1 MKPLDY
7 PVPSR
12 RALLGGIAA
21 IGAASAALHGTRA
34 ATTSVDV
41 VIVGAGAA
49 GIGAAIKLKA
59 AGLSY
64 VILEA
69 APRVGGRAFTD
80 TTTFRGDD
88 GKPVPFD
95 IGCAWIH
102 RNQPDNQMGHWARQL
117 KFEIQRHDLDVNVLY
132 YGRTPYSP
140 AMVEL
145 EHKAEEEIEGRF
157 KEAVAQGRDVAGS
170 TLIDDWSS
178 PTDAAATY
186 MGPMDMA
193 ADFDAMSCADYDA
206 MPDYNPNYLVRAG
219 YGSIVKM
226 IALTSDLNITL
237 NTPVTAV
244 DTSGSGVRVTTARG
258 TIDAKAAIVTVST
271 GVLGS
276 GAIRFPDPL
285 PTETQAAIAD
295 VPMGCFLKIPL
306 EIPGVNHYVRG
317 IKPYDNVMMENPG
330 LDDIYFLAWPWDLDL
345 LVGFVGGEFGKELA
359 KKGQAVAIDFAK
371 QRVGDIFG
379 SDMRKRVRRGLLTPW
394 MTNPLTQGS
403 YSAAKPGKFASR
415 AVLRRPVKEKLYF
428 AGEAVA
434 PNIPGQTAVPNGMFA
449 TCEGAYLAGQA
460 AVAKIAATVKPG

>member
-1 MKPLDY
+1 MKPLQY
-7 PVPSR
+7 STPSR
-12 RALLGGIAA
+12 RALLGGIATV
-21 IGAASAALHGTRA
+21 GVASAALHGTRA
-34 ATTSVDV
+34 ATTNVDV

-49 GIGAAIKLKA
+49 GIGAAIKLKQ

-64 VILEA
+64 VIVEA
-69 APRVGGRAFTD
+69 ANRVGGRAFTD

-102 RNQPDNQMGHWARQL
+102 RNEPNNQMGQWARKL

-145 EHKAEEEIEGRF
+145 EHKAEEDLEGKF
-157 KEAVAQGRDVAGS
+157 KEAVAAGRDVAGS
-170 TLIDDWSS
+170 TFLEGTVP

-193 ADFDAMSCADYDA
+193 ADFDEMSCADYDA

-219 YGSIVKM
+219 YGSVVKM
-226 IALTSDLNITL
+226 IALESDLNITL
-237 NTPVTAV
+237 GTPVTAI

-276 GAIRFPDPL
+276 GAIRFTQPL
-285 PTETQAAIAD
+285 PAEVQGAIAD

-306 EIPGVNHYVRG
+306 EIPGVNHWVRG

-330 LDDIYFLAWPWDLDL
+330 LDDIYFLAWPWNLDL
-345 LVGFVGGEFGKELA
+345 MVGFVGGKFGKQLA
-359 KKGQAVAIDFAK
+359 KNGQAAAIDFAK
-371 QRVGDIFG
+371 QKVGDIFG

-394 MTNPLTQGS
+394 ATNPLTHGS

-415 AVLRRPVKEKLYF
+415 AVLRKPVWDKLYF

-434 PNIPGQTAVPNGMFA
+434 PNGMFA
-449 TCEGAYLAGQA
+449 TCEGAYNAGQA
-460 AVAKIAATVKPG
+460 AVAGITAKVRPG